1 MSRFWLTLG
10 IVALIAGPAAAQTA
24 AARPGTVR
32 VTVRDATDL
41 PIAGASV
48 AVVAAAGGSATA
60 TTDQRGQAIV
70 EGLAPGSY
78 TVRIESPGFEPFSQ
92 SDVVVRSN
100 ARTSREVVL
109 QIAGLVEQ
117 LDVAPADADRAVMDA
132 FTTQLTADQI
142 AALPD
147 DPEELAAVL
156 QQLVGTDVDLRIDGF
171 AGQLPVGAQIQ
182 EVRIRWDG
190 GGANSAG
197 GGPRVE
203 VRTRPGGDRWR
214 TNANFSVRDEG
225 LNARNAFSN
234 ERPSGQTRQYA
245 WAVNG
250 PLVKNRTGIAFSI
263 DGSEALEQ
271 QAVRALS
278 PSGLFTTLVR
288 QPNTRLG

>member
-147 DPEELAAVL
+147 DLTSLPRCSSSWSGAMSSCASTALPANCRPARRSRKCGSVGTAAAPTARAAVHAS
-156 QQLVGTDVDLRIDGF
+156 RF
-171 AGQLPVGAQIQ
+171 ARSQAAI
-182 EVRIRWDG
+182 
-190 GGANSAG
+190 AG
-197 GGPRVE
+197 GP
-203 VRTRPGGDRWR
+203 TPI
-214 TNANFSVRDEG
+214 S
-225 LNARNAFSN
+225 AFATK
-234 ERPSGQTRQYA
+234 G
-245 WAVNG
+245 
-250 PLVKNRTGIAFSI
+250 
-263 DGSEALEQ
+263 
-271 QAVRALS
+271 
-278 PSGLFTTLVR
+278 
-288 QPNTRLG
+288 